1 MKKMLVCIVYTFLF
15 SIFMSNVLYSADL
28 QNIPPEVLQQA
39 RENPE
44 MLRELQSQRGSSGSS
59 ATQDKNTALG
69 SSQSANTPR
78 IPEESPA
85 QLEYE
90 RFQNIQR
97 GDIERQQ
104 SPLERKG
111 IEYGNPFVKRPTS
124 EIDKSNYVLGVGDS
138 VRVEFTRISN
148 NSKVSE
154 FSFVVNQDSS
164 VIFPYLGETNVNGL
178 TVMELSSM
186 INNAAAQS
194 NLRATVDVIAPA
206 KITVGVFGYV
216 NVPNFYSVPKHYNL
230 FDIIAMAGGPINFD
244 NVDTINIYED
254 GALIES
260 YRLSEIQRPDVS
272 FIELQGGE
280 TIYVQRKLVKT
291 ETSRDF
297 EEISFDNMPIFGASI
312 FSGTTESFP
321 DQNVTVGDDYIVG
334 PADTLQV
341 YLWGRISDTIYMT
354 VQSDGSVFS
363 ERFGKVQVAGKTFGE
378 VKSIFKG
385 LISGMEG
392 VEGDVSL
399 STLRSIRVMVL
410 GEVNNPGFH
419 TLSSLSTIVSAI
431 TQAGGVNSRP
441 NLRHILLKRDDKV
454 IKDID
459 FYDLALYGKSFNDIY
474 LQPND
479 VIFVPQSEKQVFVAG
494 EVGREAIF
502 EIKNGETLSDVL
514 KMAGGLNPTAYGA
527 KIKVKR
533 FMENQKTKIIDV
545 SLKVTENFELKDGDR
560 ISVIPITT
568 PEDNVAYL
576 KGNVYFPGAY
586 SLDNNTTLKSII
598 GSKDNLKPN
607 TAISYGYIQRYY
619 GIGKGTEIISF
630 SLKDIFDNSSN
641 APDITL
647 KAGDEIYILNRDD
660 IMPERVVDISGE
672 VVNPGIY
679 PVADKITLNDV
690 INKAGGLTE
699 NADAKNIEIIRKVES
714 DFVTRFVNI
723 EESRDFNIES
733 SDKIIV
739 HSIFEAE
746 PKKYIRIDGEVKK
759 PGMYLLTKD
768 LTIDKLIQK
777 AGGLTKDAYLDIAS
791 LQRLNKENFRYK
803 LITID
808 LRRILA
814 GHNDFYLQDSDQ
826 VYIYGWKQFHP
837 DKTVKITGEVNKPG
851 EYTYSEEM
859 GLKDLI
865 ILAGNLR
872 DNAYLTKAEVI
883 RMNII
888 DGEVKHE
895 IFDVN
900 LNDIME
906 ERSSFEI
913 EPYDV
918 VKVRN
923 IDKFN
928 ETMTVR
934 VEGEVKFP
942 GEYVIRENEK
952 LLDVIERA
960 GGLTNEA
967 FVKGLVF
974 RRISVKKIQQEQ
986 LRNLKDRLQSMLI
999 SISSQEISTA
1009 LSQEDIVAQK
1019 NLQSNLQS
1027 IINRLDSIEPEGRIV
1042 IDISSIQ
1049 ELEGSQFNI
1058 VLEDGDEIIIPKKP
1072 STVNVVGE
1080 VYNPSSYIFT
1090 TDYTTVGEYLN
1101 MSGGI
1106 TNLASE
1112 KDIYVVK
1119 ANGRVVSNR
1128 YILDNY
1134 WWKDIYSVNVSVGDT
1149 IVVPRQLRIPNY
1161 LRDIRDITQIIY
1173 QIAVAAGVTAALY

>member
-1 MKKMLVCIVYTFLF
+1 MFVCIIYTVLF
-15 SIFMSNVLYSADL
+15 SIFLNNALYSADL
-28 QNIPPEVLQQA
+28 QNIPPEILQQA

-44 MLRELQSQRGSSGSS
+44 ILKELQSQGSSSASS
-59 ATQDKNTALG
+59 GTQDKNATLR
-69 SSQSANTPR
+69 SSQPANTTR
-78 IPEESPA
+78 VPEESPA
-85 QLEYE
+85 QLEYK

-111 IEYGNPFVKRPTS
+111 IEYGNPFRKRPTS
-124 EIDKSNYVLGVGDS
+124 EINKSNYVLGEGD
-138 VRVEFTRISN
+138 RVKVEYTRISDS
-148 NSKVSE
+148 SKVSE
-154 FSFVVNQDSS
+154 FSFIVNQDGS

-194 NLRATVDVIAPA
+194 NLRATVDVIATA
-206 KITVGVFGYV
+206 KINVGVFGYV
-216 NVPNFYSVPKHYNL
+216 NVPNFYSVPKQYNL

-260 YRLSEIQRPDVS
+260 YRLSDLQSPDVS

-280 TIYVQRKLVKT
+280 TIYVQRKLIKT
-291 ETSRDF
+291 ETSREL
-297 EEISFDNMPIFGASI
+297 EEISFDNMPLFGASI

-341 YLWGRISDTIYMT
+341 YLWGRISDTISMT

-363 ERFGKVQVAGKTFGE
+363 ERFGKVQVAGKTFAE

-399 STLRSIRVMVL
+399 SKLRTIRVMVL

-431 TQAGGVNSRP
+431 TKAGGVNSKP

-502 EIKNGETLSDVL
+502 EIKSGETLSDVL

-533 FMENQKTKIIDV
+533 FVGNQNTKIIDV
-545 SLKVTENFELKDGDR
+545 SLKDTDNFKLEDGDK

-568 PEDNVAYL
+568 PEENVVYL

-607 TAISYGYIQRYY
+607 TAISYGYIKRYY
-619 GIGKGTEIISF
+619 GIGKNTEIISF
-630 SLKDIFDNSSN
+630 SLKDVFDNNSD
-641 APDITL
+641 APDIKL

-679 PVADKITLNDV
+679 PVADKLTLNDV
-690 INKAGGLTE
+690 IKKAGGLTQ
-699 NADAKNIEIIRKVES
+699 NADTKNIEIVRKVES
-714 DFVTRFVNI
+714 DFITRFVNV
-723 EESRDFNIES
+723 EKTESFNIES
-733 SDKIIV
+733 HDKIII
-739 HSIFEAE
+739 HSVFESE

-759 PGMYLLTKD
+759 PGKYLLTKN

-777 AGGLTKDAYLDIAS
+777 AGGLTKDAYLYIAS

-814 GHNDFYLQDSDQ
+814 GQNDFYLQDSDQ
-826 VYIYGWKQFHP
+826 LYIYDWKQFHP

-865 ILAGNLR
+865 ILAGNVR

-883 RMNII
+883 RMNIVN
-888 DGEVKHE
+888 GEVKHK

-900 LNDIME
+900 LNEIMKGK
-906 ERSSFEI
+906 SSFEI
-913 EPYDV
+913 KPYDI

-923 IDKFN
+923 IDSFN
-928 ETMTVR
+928 EARVVN

-942 GEYVIRENEK
+942 GEYVIRDNEK
-952 LLDVIERA
+952 LYDVIMRA
-960 GGLTNEA
+960 GGVTQNA
-967 FVKGLVF
+967 FMEGLVF
-974 RRISVKKIQQEQ
+974 KRESVRKIQKENL
-986 LRNLKDRLQSMLI
+986 LRLRDRLQSSLA
-999 SISSQEISTA
+999 SVSSQEIASSLDKA
-1009 LSQEDIVAQK
+1009 DIVAQK
-1019 NLQSNLQS
+1019 SLQSNLQR
-1027 IINRLDSIEPEGRIV
+1027 IINRLGNVEPEGRIV
-1042 IDISSIQ
+1042 VDIDSVKDLKES
-1049 ELEGSQFNI
+1049 
-1058 VLEDGDEIIIPKKP
+1058 KY
-1072 STVNVVGE
+1072 NV
-1080 VYNPSSYIFT
+1080 
-1090 TDYTTVGEYLN
+1090 
-1101 MSGGI
+1101 
-1106 TNLASE
+1106 
-1112 KDIYVVK
+1112 
-1119 ANGRVVSNR
+1119 
-1128 YILDNY
+1128 
-1134 WWKDIYSVNVSVGDT
+1134 
-1149 IVVPRQLRIPNY
+1149 
-1161 LRDIRDITQIIY
+1161 
-1173 QIAVAAGVTAALY
+1173 